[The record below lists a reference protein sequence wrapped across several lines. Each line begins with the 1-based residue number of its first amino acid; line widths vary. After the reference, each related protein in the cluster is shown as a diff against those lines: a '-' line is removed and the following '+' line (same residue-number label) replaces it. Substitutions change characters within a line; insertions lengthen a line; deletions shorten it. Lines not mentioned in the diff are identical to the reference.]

1 MKAWSALA
9 VASLLAAAAPASA
22 RPLAIV
28 AAENFYGDIAEQI
41 GGSAVTVTSILAN
54 PDQDPHLFELSPSA
68 ARAVAGA
75 RIVIANGAGYDPWME
90 KLLGAT
96 RGTDRRSIIVAEL
109 VGKKLGDNPHIWY
122 DPSVMLAA
130 GQALARDL
138 SAADPDHAAEY
149 RARLAQ
155 FTDSLQ
161 PIEMKIA
168 ALRRRFAGTPVA
180 ATEPILGALF
190 EALDLKVKNAG
201 FQRAIMNDTEPSAT
215 DTAAF
220 ESDLKTHRVRLL
232 VHNSQV
238 SGPVVRRMVALAQA
252 EHIPVL
258 GVTETEPRG
267 KTYQAWMLGLLDAV
281 DLALSRNSP

>member
-22 RPLAIV
+22 GPLAVV

-68 ARAVAGA
+68 ARAIAGA

-90 KLLGAT
+90 KLLRAT
-96 RGTDRRSIIVAEL
+96 RGTDRRSIVVADL

-122 DPSVMLAA
+122 DPGVMLAA
-130 GQALARDL
+130 AKALARDL
-138 SAADPDHAAEY
+138 SAADPDHAADY
-149 RARLAQ
+149 RGRLTQ
-155 FTDSLQ
+155 FADSLR
-161 PIEMKIA
+161 PIETKIA
-168 ALRRRFAGTPVA
+168 ALRGRFAGTPVA

-190 EALDLKVKNAG
+190 EALDLKVRGEA
-201 FQRAIMNDTEPSAT
+201 FQRAIMNDTEPSAA

-220 ESDLKTHRVRLL
+220 ETDLKTHWIRLL

-238 SGPVVRRMVALAQA
+238 SGPVVRRMVALARA
-252 EHIPVL
+252 ERIPVL
-258 GVTETEPRG
+258 GVSETEPRG
-267 KTYQAWMLGLLDAV
+267 KDYQSWMLGVLDAI
-281 DLALSRNSP
+281 DLALSE

>member
-22 RPLAIV
+22 GPLAVV

-68 ARAVAGA
+68 ARVIAGA

-90 KLLGAT
+90 KLLRVT
-96 RGTDRRSIIVAEL
+96 RGTDRRSIVVANL

-122 DPSVMLAA
+122 DPGVMLAA
-130 GQALARDL
+130 AKALARDL
-138 SAADPDHAAEY
+138 SAADPDHAADY
-149 RARLAQ
+149 RGRLTQ
-155 FTDSLQ
+155 FADSLR
-161 PIEMKIA
+161 PIETKIA
-168 ALRRRFAGTPVA
+168 ALRGRFAGTPVA

-190 EALDLKVKNAG
+190 EALDLKVRGEA
-201 FQRAIMNDTEPSAT
+201 FQRAIMNDTEPSAA

-220 ESDLKTHRVRLL
+220 ETDLKTHWIRLL

-238 SGPVVRRMVALAQA
+238 SGPVVRRMVALARA
-252 EHIPVL
+252 ERIPVL
-258 GVTETEPRG
+258 GVSETEPRG
-267 KTYQAWMLGLLDAV
+267 KDYQSWMLGVLDAI
-281 DLALSRNSP
+281 DLALSE

>member
-22 RPLAIV
+22 SPLAIV

-68 ARAVAGA
+68 ARAIAGA

-96 RGTDRRSIIVAEL
+96 RGTDRRSIVVAEL
-109 VGKKLGDNPHIWY
+109 VGKKPGDNPHIWY
-122 DPSVMLAA
+122 DPDVMLAA
-130 GQALARDL
+130 AKALARDL
-138 SAADPDHAAEY
+138 SAADPDHTADY
-149 RARLAQ
+149 RGRLTQ
-155 FTDSLQ
+155 FADSLR
-161 PIEMKIA
+161 PIETKIA
-168 ALRRRFAGTPVA
+168 ALRGRFAGTPVA

-190 EALDLKVKNAG
+190 EALDLKVRGEA
-201 FQRAIMNDTEPSAT
+201 FQRAIMNDTEPSAA

-220 ESDLKTHRVRLL
+220 ETDLKTHRIRLL

-238 SGPVVRRMVALAQA
+238 SGPVVRRMVALARA
-252 EHIPVL
+252 ERIPVL
-258 GVTETEPRG
+258 GVSETEPRG
-267 KTYQAWMLGLLDAV
+267 KDYQSWMLGVLDAI
-281 DLALSRNSP
+281 DLALSE